1 MGAYVIIPCSNR
13 TLRAK
18 PQNGRRA
25 ADFFVLNPN
34 LIPILIA
41 LPLAGCA
48 RMPELP
54 AVISPYRIDIQQ
66 GNVVTQEMI
75 DKLKPG
81 MTRSQVRFALGSP
94 LIVDPFRNDR
104 WDYVYTFQRQGRPME
119 SRRVVVIF
127 ENEKLLRVEG
137 DVVPQD
143 PAAQRAKPPAKPGQA
158 VGSAA
163 SQNQAAPSG
172 DSSSNAA
179 ASATDAKESPP
190 EEKGFFGRML
200 EKIGL

>member
-18 PQNGRRA
+18 PRTCRRA
-25 ADFFVLNPN
+25 PYFLVLKPKF
-34 LIPILIA
+34 IPILIA

-48 RMPELP
+48 RMPDLP
-54 AVISPYRIDIQQ
+54 TVISPYRIDIQQ
-66 GNVVTQEMI
+66 GNVVTQEMVA
-75 DKLKPG
+75 KLKPG

-127 ENEKLLRVEG
+127 ENDKLLRVEG

-143 PAAQRAKPPAKPGQA
+143 PAAQSAKPPAKPEQGA
-158 VGSAA
+158 GSAA
-163 SQNQAAPSG
+163 SQNQAAPSA
-172 DSSSNAA
+172 DPNAA
-179 ASATDAKESPP
+179 ASATDRKESPA